1 MMSVGSINERGYLQ
15 GFDRRGYTPAKCLL
29 ELVANSLD
37 SIDRKGSQEGLIRF
51 YIGISEIRM
60 SDRYSEGMD
69 RAAITSMF
77 DLHRENNASSQT
89 RGVSGI
95 GAKPALSILSQK
107 RDMHIF
113 THKDN
118 GEHLRVDI
126 PWSTIHS
133 QGQYTGMV
141 RVRPM
146 TGSEVEEFGQ
156 ESGTILVFPYSD
168 ALKDLI
174 YDNFHVQEGAPLDR
188 MSIVFGRDPVR
199 IEYKHHEEHE
209 SRLLPMYNYFPAYST
224 DYYLGVTTAT
234 IEHWYS
240 ESEGKDRFICEN
252 KEVQRLGRGWA
263 KDPSEV
269 TKNLQGYTRVGDY
282 IVLAGLRRDTNV
294 FDLTNPV
301 LPTGDTSRCNAYNVE
316 HLGHDNTEFLCKT
329 KLVRNGQTIGL
340 IPLADKNIASARA
353 GGDMYCKIQLVQ
365 CEVRYYPVST
375 QDNRQDIAMGIQEN
389 KNQFDGESLPLNF
402 TRLVTKIRWDKGAA
416 IWNYFVRTKAE
427 EDEKAAEAARALV
440 QPQAESESESES
452 EAEPEVEAEPDVE
465 SEPEAPISIL
475 NYFQKPVS
483 TNGCDIV
490 SRLEALLKAVHASS
504 HYSTDV
510 LTHLEGLESSIG
522 KIQV

>member
-1 MMSVGSINERGYLQ
+1 MMTVGSINERGYLQ

-37 SIDRKGSQEGLIRF
+37 SIDRKGSREGLIRF

-69 RAAITSMF
+69 RAAITNLF
-77 DLHRENNASSQT
+77 DLHRENNASSQS

-107 RDMHIF
+107 RDMYIL
-113 THKDN
+113 THKD

-141 RVRPM
+141 RIRPM
-146 TGSEVEEFGQ
+146 TGYEIEEFGQ

-174 YDNFHVQEGAPLDR
+174 YDNFIQEGAPLDR
-188 MSIVFGRDPVR
+188 MGIVFGRDPVR
-199 IEYKHHEEHE
+199 IEYKHHEEPE
-209 SRLLPMYNYFPAYST
+209 PRILPLYNYFSKCNA
-224 DYYLGVTTAT
+224 DYYLGVTSET

-240 ESEGKDRFICEN
+240 GTDGKDRFIWDN

-269 TKNLQGYTRVGDY
+269 TKNLQGYSRVGDY
-282 IVLAGLRRDTNV
+282 IVIAGLRRDANV
-294 FDLTNPV
+294 FDPENPV
-301 LPTGDTSRCNAYNVE
+301 LPTGDTKRCNVYNME
-316 HLGHDNTEFLCKT
+316 HIGNDNTEFLCKT

-375 QDNRQDIAMGIQEN
+375 QNNRQDIAMGIQEN

-402 TRLVTKIRWDKGAA
+402 TRLVTKIRWDKGTA
-416 IWNYFVRTKAE
+416 IWNYFVKTNADKKEEAE
-427 EDEKAAEAARALV
+427 GEDE
-440 QPQAESESESES
+440 SEEEEEEEGEEEGES
-452 EAEPEVEAEPDVE
+452 EAEETDYSGHLLSARLIALYGSLNMNINYPSIVFERLAALEE
-465 SEPEAPISIL
+465 SIS
-475 NYFQKPVS
+475 
-483 TNGCDIV
+483 
-490 SRLEALLKAVHASS
+490 AM
-504 HYSTDV
+504 
-510 LTHLEGLESSIG
+510 
-522 KIQV
+522 